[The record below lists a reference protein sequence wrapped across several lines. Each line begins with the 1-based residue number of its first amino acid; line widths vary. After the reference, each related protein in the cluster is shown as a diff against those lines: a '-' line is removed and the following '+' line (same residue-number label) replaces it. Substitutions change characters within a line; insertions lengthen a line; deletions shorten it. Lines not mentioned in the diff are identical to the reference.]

1 MSFDKD
7 MNADA
12 KNSNEN
18 LNDELDQTV
27 EAGELGNEAVTSGT
41 PFSALGLHDALL
53 RAVKDSGY
61 ENATEV
67 QAQAIPPAL
76 NGADLMVSSRTGSG
90 KTASFILPALQQV
103 LTARADRAAG
113 NKTKTVGPR
122 VLVLAPTRELAMQV
136 AKSAMT
142 YGRHIQ
148 GLRVATVLGGMP
160 YAHQLRAL
168 SGHLDILIA
177 TPGRL
182 LDHINSG
189 RCKLEN
195 VTMFVLDEADRMLDM
210 GFIDDINFVAE
221 QIPATRQ
228 TLMYSATF
236 AGNTGRLAEQLMKDP
251 QRIDVS
257 GHTETH
263 ENIEQRLHWA
273 DNGMHKRKL
282 LEHILGERDV
292 DQAVVFTSTQ
302 QDTEW
307 LAEQLEAIGHR
318 VAALHGGM
326 PQGKRNRTLMA
337 LRRRDLRVLVATDVA
352 ARGIDVPT
360 ISHVINFGLP
370 MKAEDYVHRIG
381 RTGRAGRSGIAVTLA
396 ERGDISMIKRIQ
408 QFTTQQ
414 IPVSRIEGLE
424 PKNEEPRIYPSR
436 PGFDRGDR
444 GGYGGNRGGFGGN
457 RGGYGNRQ
465 GGGFRG
471 NDRGGFGG
479 GDNRFDNGAR
489 FERPEG
495 RPAFGERREG
505 GFGGQGGNRFERN
518 DRPQGDRPF
527 GDRPRFGDRPQRDGQ
542 GFGGQPRG
550 NFERR
555 EGGNFQD
562 RPQRDFGGP
571 RGGQERSGGG
581 FEQRRGGFDARF
593 DRSAEGNDRYGP
605 RTDRPAFKG
614 NDNRFERPA
623 KPAFGKGPRSEGG
636 GDDRGGFVKKGPRKG
651 Y

>member
-1 MSFDKD
+1 
-7 MNADA
+7 
-12 KNSNEN
+12 
-18 LNDELDQTV
+18 
-27 EAGELGNEAVTSGT
+27 
-41 PFSALGLHDALL
+41 HDALL

-76 NGADLMVSSRTGSG
+76 TGADLMVSSRTGSG

-103 LTARADRAAG
+103 LTARAERAAG
-113 NKTKTVGPR
+113 NKTKTIGPR

-236 AGNTGRLAEQLMKDP
+236 AGNTGRLAAQLMKDP

-273 DNGMHKRKL
+273 DNGQHKRKL

-381 RTGRAGRSGIAVTLA
+381 RTGR
-396 ERGDISMIKRIQ
+396 
-408 QFTTQQ
+408 
-414 IPVSRIEGLE
+414 
-424 PKNEEPRIYPSR
+424 
-436 PGFDRGDR
+436 
-444 GGYGGNRGGFGGN
+444 
-457 RGGYGNRQ
+457 
-465 GGGFRG
+465 
-471 NDRGGFGG
+471 
-479 GDNRFDNGAR
+479 
-489 FERPEG
+489 
-495 RPAFGERREG
+495 
-505 GFGGQGGNRFERN
+505 
-518 DRPQGDRPF
+518 
-527 GDRPRFGDRPQRDGQ
+527 
-542 GFGGQPRG
+542 
-550 NFERR
+550 
-555 EGGNFQD
+555 
-562 RPQRDFGGP
+562 
-571 RGGQERSGGG
+571 
-581 FEQRRGGFDARF
+581 
-593 DRSAEGNDRYGP
+593 
-605 RTDRPAFKG
+605 
-614 NDNRFERPA
+614 
-623 KPAFGKGPRSEGG
+623 
-636 GDDRGGFVKKGPRKG
+636 
-651 Y
+651 